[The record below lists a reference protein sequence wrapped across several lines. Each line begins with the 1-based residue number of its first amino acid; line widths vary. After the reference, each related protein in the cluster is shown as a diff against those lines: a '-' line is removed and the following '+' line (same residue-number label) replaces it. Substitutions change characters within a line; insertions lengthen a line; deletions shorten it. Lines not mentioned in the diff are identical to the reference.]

1 MSDLIVKDNALISA
15 SYNLD
20 VIEQRIILLSIIKAR
35 ETGTGIDANT
45 SLEIHASDYVKHFKV
60 ERQTAYEALKTAV
73 NNLFNRQFSYT
84 QPFQNTERV
93 EYVKSRWVSRI
104 SYVDESAILNITFA
118 PDIVPLI
125 TKLEKHFTS
134 YQLKRV
140 AQLTSKYA
148 IRLYE
153 LLIQWREVGK
163 TPILEINDFRFKLG
177 IEKHEYKQMGHFKSR
192 VLDPAIQ
199 QINKFTDIKTE
210 YVQHKS
216 GRVITGFE
224 FKFALKDSSSGE
236 ENTNNKNILNKEVVS
251 MSDRQISLF
260 ANKLAYDEEF
270 ASRIA
275 EIGESYE
282 DLEKRLVKMLT
293 KKENL
298 VKWAKDLQRI
308 GFKAN

>member
-73 NNLFNRQFSYT
+73 NNLFSRQFSYT

-199 QINKFTDIKTE
+199 QINEFTDIKTE

-224 FKFALKDSSSGE
+224 FKFALKNHSLRE
-236 ENTNNKNILNKEVVS
+236 ESFGNKPILKELVS
-251 MSDRQISLF
+251 MSDKQVLLF

-270 ASRIA
+270 ASRVA
-275 EIGESYE
+275 EVGESYE
-282 DLEKRLVKMLT
+282 NLEKRLVKLLT

-298 VKWAKDLQRI
+298 VKWTEDLKRV
-308 GFKAN
+308 GFKSS

>member
-1 MSDLIVKDNALISA
+1 MLVIIWMSLSRELF
-15 SYNLD
+15 YF
-20 VIEQRIILLSIIKAR
+20 RLLKLGNWHRNRCQYIFRNSCKWLCKAFQSR
-35 ETGTGIDANT
+35 KTN
-45 SLEIHASDYVKHFKV
+45 SLWS
-60 ERQTAYEALKTAV
+60 LKTAV

-163 TPILEINDFRFKLG
+163 TQ
-177 IEKHEYKQMGHFKSR
+177 Y
-192 VLDPAIQ
+192 
-199 QINKFTDIKTE
+199 
-210 YVQHKS
+210 
-216 GRVITGFE
+216 
-224 FKFALKDSSSGE
+224 
-236 ENTNNKNILNKEVVS
+236 
-251 MSDRQISLF
+251 
-260 ANKLAYDEEF
+260 
-270 ASRIA
+270 
-275 EIGESYE
+275 
-282 DLEKRLVKMLT
+282 
-293 KKENL
+293 
-298 VKWAKDLQRI
+298 
-308 GFKAN
+308 

>member
-1 MSDLIVKDNALISA
+1 
-15 SYNLD
+15 
-20 VIEQRIILLSIIKAR
+20 
-35 ETGTGIDANT
+35 
-45 SLEIHASDYVKHFKV
+45 
-60 ERQTAYEALKTAV
+60 
-73 NNLFNRQFSYT
+73 
-84 QPFQNTERV
+84 
-93 EYVKSRWVSRI
+93 
-104 SYVDESAILNITFA
+104 
-118 PDIVPLI
+118 
-125 TKLEKHFTS
+125 
-134 YQLKRV
+134 
-140 AQLTSKYA
+140 
-148 IRLYE
+148 
-153 LLIQWREVGK
+153 
-163 TPILEINDFRFKLG
+163 ILEINDFRFKLG

-199 QINKFTDIKTE
+199 QINEFTDIKTE

-224 FKFALKDSSSGE
+224 FKFALKDSSFRE
-236 ENTNNKNILNKEVVS
+236 EKPNNKNILNKEVVS
-251 MSDRQISLF
+251 MSDRQILLF

>member
-236 ENTNNKNILNKEVVS
+236 EKTNNKNILNKEVVS

-260 ANKLAYDEEF
+260 ANKLA
-270 ASRIA
+270 
-275 EIGESYE
+275 
-282 DLEKRLVKMLT
+282 L
-293 KKENL
+293 
-298 VKWAKDLQRI
+298 
-308 GFKAN
+308 